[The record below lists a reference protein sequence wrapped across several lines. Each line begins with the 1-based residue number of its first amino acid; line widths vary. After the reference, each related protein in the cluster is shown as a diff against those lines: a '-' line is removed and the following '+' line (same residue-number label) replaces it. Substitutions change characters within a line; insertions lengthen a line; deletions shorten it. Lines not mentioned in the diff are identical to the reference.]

1 MIDRIEYNVD
11 HTVDY
16 IKDALL
22 NTKTAVKYQSKAQRV
37 SEGYVSACC
46 MSCLS
51 SFLAFF
57 LSHSL
62 LWEALYV
69 CCHMEIIDIKLA
81 NSSSPKNENLLKMCL
96 LSGHP
101 RCRLVCFFIRF
112 VEMCFCISVSALDAL
127 Q

>member
-46 MSCLS
+46 LSCMS

-57 LSHSL
+57 HSHSVL
-62 LWEALYV
+62 
-69 CCHMEIIDIKLA
+69 
-81 NSSSPKNENLLKMCL
+81 
-96 LSGHP
+96 
-101 RCRLVCFFIRF
+101 
-112 VEMCFCISVSALDAL
+112 
-127 Q
+127 